1 MGLNHMTEIITYE
14 ALFEL
19 LQKEKARKE
28 LQKLDEDFYQKFLKY
43 LEEKILILN
52 SQKSKDSIFSTETKK
67 TEKQIENIKKI
78 VEDIYERRE
87 RKIIEAA
94 LFSARNS
101 KESQITNSMLKE
113 EINLFK
119 HLTKNLKDSRE
130 NILANLLQGKLPE
143 IKAKALK
150 SEINKKNNV
159 LIRFLT
165 AVPKFMG
172 TNNEVYGPFE
182 KEDVA
187 NLPSEISNILITKK
201 RAIIIETK

>member
-1 MGLNHMTEIITYE
+1 
-14 ALFEL
+14 
-19 LQKEKARKE
+19 
-28 LQKLDEDFYQKFLKY
+28 
-43 LEEKILILN
+43 
-52 SQKSKDSIFSTETKK
+52 
-67 TEKQIENIKKI
+67 
-78 VEDIYERRE
+78 
-87 RKIIEAA
+87 
-94 LFSARNS
+94 
-101 KESQITNSMLKE
+101 MLKE

>member
-1 MGLNHMTEIITYE
+1 MNFYPMTEIITYE

-19 LQKEKARKE
+19 LQKEKTRKE
-28 LQKLDEDFYQKFLKY
+28 LQKLDKDFYQKFLKY

-67 TEKQIENIKKI
+67 TEKQVENIKKI

-101 KESQITNSMLKE
+101 KEGQITSPMLQE
-113 EINLFK
+113 EISLFK
-119 HLTKNLKDSRE
+119 HLTKSLKDSRE
-130 NILANLLQGKLPE
+130 NILSNLLQGKLPE

-150 SEINKKNNV
+150 SEINKKNNT
-159 LIRFLT
+159 LIRFLA

-172 TNNEVYGPFE
+172 PNNEVYGPFE
-182 KEDVA
+182 KEDIA

-201 RAIIIETK
+201 RAIIIEAK